1 MVSAIFIFLFAVG
14 ILFSVATG
22 NTSNLTNA
30 FICGPKEAISIFF
43 NTAYTL
49 IFWSGILQI
58 CIDSGLLNILGGALS
73 CLIRPLFRGLDKNDV
88 ALKYMSL
95 NLISNMLSVGSA
107 ATPFGLKAFKRLS
120 ELNNFDSKASKEMIM
135 FLNLNSSCLCVLPV
149 SLISTRVSYGG
160 MNNSLVVILL
170 IIIGGVLMLF
180 SICLNKVCAHFA
192 WR

>member
-1 MVSAIFIFLFAVG
+1 MVSIIFIFLFAVG
-14 ILFSVATG
+14 ILFSIATG
-22 NTSNLTNA
+22 NISNLTNA
-30 FICGPKEAISIFF
+30 FMLGPKESLFIFF

-49 IFWSGILQI
+49 IFWSGVLQI
-58 CIDSGLLNILGGALS
+58 CIDSGLLNILGGAFS
-73 CLIRPLFRGLDKNDV
+73 YLIRPLFKGLDKNDI
-88 ALKYMSL
+88 ALKYISL

-120 ELNNFDSKASKEMIM
+120 ELNNYDSKASREMIM

-160 MNNSLVVILL
+160 MNNSLVIILL
-170 IIIGGVLMLF
+170 IIIGIILMLF
-180 SICLNKVCAHFA
+180 SISLNKVCAHFA